1 MAVSYNCS
9 VAHTRPKL
17 LAEEALYEYA
27 IRTLTRRSLTVQ
39 ELRKRLDRRTTK
51 CDVREKVMDR
61 LTRAG
66 YLDDE
71 KLADAYVSIKKDHES
86 LGSRRVLMDLRR
98 RGVSKTTAEKVV
110 FLAYKEVT
118 EDQLITRQLKRK
130 LGENFADH
138 KITDH
143 KKILALYRSLVR
155 AGFSSD
161 KIGGVLRTI
170 APDADLPAD
179 FSDQPPDLYEEVFD

>member
-1 MAVSYNCS
+1 MILALAAADSVEGGFVFLFFWSSYGALVDQTSFCLVS
-9 VAHTRPKL
+9 L
-17 LAEEALYEYA
+17 LPPITHIL
-27 IRTLTRRSLTVQ
+27 L
-39 ELRKRLDRRTTK
+39 
-51 CDVREKVMDR
+51 
-61 LTRAG
+61 
-66 YLDDE
+66 
-71 KLADAYVSIKKDHES
+71 
-86 LGSRRVLMDLRR
+86 
-98 RGVSKTTAEKVV
+98 SKTTAEKVV

-161 KIGGVLRTI
+161 KIGGFTGDLTNMETLYVAKEFFNKTI
-170 APDADLPAD
+170 KSKYLDYRVNNSYVNTNNRENYIFNSTILL
-179 FSDQPPDLYEEVFD
+179 FVSLENKSF